1 MFRIFQKSMRVVVVV
16 SVAALMATS
25 VALAQQ
31 LGGQEVGSHEGT
43 MQQQLSPEQLAFVQE
58 YQQKQRELSRLQ
70 EQLAAVEQKV
80 VESNPEIQQK
90 RSALEDKVVEQM
102 RVQGVNPDQMIE
114 ELRDIAGQLDQGL
127 MTDDERMALIREF
140 EQKRKAFLNAQQR
153 ALEDAE
159 VQSMQQDLRDT
170 VLTAMVEI
178 EPATEELIQQML
190 IKEQELIQMQQR
202 AMQMQ

>member
-1 MFRIFQKSMRVVVVV
+1 MFRIFQKSMRVAVTV
-16 SVAALMATS
+16 SAAALMGAS
-25 VALAQQ
+25 VAQAQP
-31 LGGQEVGSHEGT
+31 LGGQEAGSHGGA

-58 YQQKQRELSRLQ
+58 FQQKQEELSRLQ

-80 VESNPEIQQK
+80 VESYPEIQQK
-90 RSALEDKVVEQM
+90 RGALEDKVGEQM
-102 RVQGVNPDQMIE
+102 RAQGVNPNQMIE
-114 ELRDIAGQLDQGL
+114 ELRGIAGQLDQGQA
-127 MTDDERMALIREF
+127 TDDERMALIREF
-140 EQKRKAFLNAQQR
+140 EEKREAFLDAQQR